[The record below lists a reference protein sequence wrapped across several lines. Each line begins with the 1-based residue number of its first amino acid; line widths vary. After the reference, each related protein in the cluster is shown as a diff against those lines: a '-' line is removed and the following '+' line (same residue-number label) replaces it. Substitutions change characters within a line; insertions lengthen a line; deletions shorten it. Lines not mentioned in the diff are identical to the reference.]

1 LGAAGAWWLLLA
13 EALAGRRLLAG
24 PAPGTALAFRW
35 DAPRAVPGDVL
46 QPLFA
51 SPLPLLCAGWAV
63 AAVVLPWLVR
73 GRPPLAAAIGAV
85 GWGGA
90 LGGFA
95 AALPGGPSGGE
106 AAVGALVAAAGALVL
121 GALGGR
127 EERESDGLPPPLAL
141 LDSP

>member
-1 LGAAGAWWLLLA
+1 
-13 EALAGRRLLAG
+13 
-24 PAPGTALAFRW
+24 
-35 DAPRAVPGDVL
+35 
-46 QPLFA
+46 
-51 SPLPLLCAGWAV
+51 V

-121 GALGGR
+121 GVLGGR
-127 EERESDGLPPPLAL
+127 EEREGDGLPPPLAL